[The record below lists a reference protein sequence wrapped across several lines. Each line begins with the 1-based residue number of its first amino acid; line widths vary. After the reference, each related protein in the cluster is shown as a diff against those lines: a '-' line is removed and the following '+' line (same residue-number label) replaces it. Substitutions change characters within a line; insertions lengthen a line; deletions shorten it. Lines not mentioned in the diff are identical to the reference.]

1 MIGTRWKNP
10 PAAHSETCGICHT
23 VGCIHTMP
31 KVTCLAE
38 MAERLVLQR
47 NPPEHEPPF
56 ACLDGECGLCLAC
69 RQPPPQP
76 RKRPAE
82 EILHEMERLAY
93 DTRYA
98 SMDRS
103 TGEYRE
109 IDPAVLVFCA
119 ETIRRLAG
127 ELVR

>member
-1 MIGTRWKNP
+1 MTLYQGKALRHQEPRGPTIDE
-10 PAAHSETCGICHT
+10 AMDLM
-23 VGCIHTMP
+23 VG
-31 KVTCLAE
+31 E
-38 MAERLVLQR
+38 MAERLVPQR

-69 RQPPPQP
+69 RQPPPPP
-76 RKRPAE
+76 RPLKRPSE

-98 SMDRS
+98 SMDRA

-109 IDPAVLVFCA
+109 IDPAVLMFAA
-119 ETIRRLAG
+119 ETMRRLAM
-127 ELVR
+127 ELGHG